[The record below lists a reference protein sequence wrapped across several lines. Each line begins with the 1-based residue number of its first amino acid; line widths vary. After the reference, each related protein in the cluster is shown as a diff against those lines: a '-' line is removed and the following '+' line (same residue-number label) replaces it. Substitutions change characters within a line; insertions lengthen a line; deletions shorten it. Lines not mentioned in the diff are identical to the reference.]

1 MHVSKESIE
10 EIDKSIEE
18 ENIKKVEA
26 ALFIAGKFMSIQEL
40 VALTDVNPI
49 LLKKILEDLSD
60 AYKDSGI
67 DIVNK
72 NNLWKMDV
80 SQDYIWMVN
89 KLASGTSEFTKA
101 EQETLALIAYKQPMK
116 QSIVVK
122 IRGNKAYNHIKGFVE
137 RGLINKKK
145 MGHTAELTLNDN
157 FFDYFSLTGSG
168 EENSFEIKEL
178 AKDEL
183 KENADSAERAE
194 AADNS
199 KVKEEEPKAEKSEE
213 ALAEK
218 IEEKAMAENQQ

>member
-26 ALFIAGKFMSIQEL
+26 ALFIAGKFLSVQEL

-60 AYKDSGI
+60 SYKDAGI
-67 DIVNK
+67 EIVNK

-122 IRGNKAYNHIKGFVE
+122 IRGNKAYDHIKGFVE

-168 EENSFEIKEL
+168 EENSFEIREL
-178 AKDEL
+178 AS
-183 KENADSAERAE
+183 KEDIKSNAGA
-194 AADNS
+194 
-199 KVKEEEPKAEKSEE
+199 KEEEVKAEKKEEE
-213 ALAEK
+213 AAQAGK
-218 IEEKAMAENQQ
+218 N